1 MNMGN
6 DSPFF
11 GVSVALLVEPVRE
24 TIREYEQVK
33 HKQDGNG
40 RK

>member
-11 GVSVALLVEPVRE
+11 GISVALLVELVRE
-24 TIREYEQVK
+24 TMREYEQVK
-33 HKQDGNG
+33 HKQDRSG
-40 RK
+40 K